1 MDTPP
6 EILIV
11 DDELSLRTWLRRSL
25 MLDGY
30 AVLEAD
36 NGVAA
41 LHVWQ
46 QREPQLVIL
55 DITMPELDGLQVLER
70 VRQTANTPIIML
82 TKKSGEDDKVR
93 AFELGADDYL
103 TKHFSHRE
111 LMGRVKAVLRR
122 LRPTAVA
129 GPAAGPAALVIGE
142 LRLDL
147 ATHQVRVGERPV
159 KLSRT
164 EFNLLLELARTP
176 GQILSDRQLLARVW
190 GPEYRDGDPDLLR
203 VLIYRLRQKLE
214 TNADQ
219 PRLILRQ
226 HAVGYWLAAARP
238 EAEP

>member
-6 EILIV
+6 EVLIV
-11 DDELSLRTWLRRSL
+11 DDELSLRTWLRRIL
-25 MLDGY
+25 TLDGD

-36 NGVAA
+36 NGLAA

-46 QREPQLVIL
+46 QREPHLVIL

-70 VRQTANTPIIML
+70 VRQTATTPIIML

-103 TKHFSHRE
+103 TKPFSHRE
-111 LMGRVKAVLRR
+111 LMYRVKAVLRR
-122 LRPTAVA
+122 LRPHAVA
-129 GPAAGPAALVIGE
+129 ATLAMLIRGE
-142 LRLDL
+142 LRLEL
-147 ATHQVRVGERPV
+147 ATHQVWVGERPI

-176 GQILSDRQLLARVW
+176 GSDLSDRQLLARVW

-203 VLIYRLRQKLE
+203 VLIYRLRQKIE
-214 TNADQ
+214 ANADQ
-219 PRLILRQ
+219 PRLVLRQ
-226 HAVGYWLAAARP
+226 HAVGYWLAAPRP
-238 EAEP
+238 EVGP

>member
-6 EILIV
+6 EVLIV
-11 DDELSLRTWLRRSL
+11 DDELILRTWLRRIL
-25 MLDGY
+25 TLDGY

-41 LHVWQ
+41 LHLWQ

-70 VRQTANTPIIML
+70 VRQTAATPIIML

-103 TKHFSHRE
+103 TKPFSHRE
-111 LMGRVKAVLRR
+111 LVSRVKAVLRR
-122 LRPTAVA
+122 LRPPAVTE
-129 GPAAGPAALVIGE
+129 PATLLIGE

-176 GQILSDRQLLARVW
+176 GQILSDRQLLVRVW

-203 VLIYRLRQKLE
+203 VLIYRLRQKIE
-214 TNADQ
+214 ANADQ

-226 HAVGYWLAAARP
+226 HAVGYWLAAPRP
-238 EAEP
+238 EVEP

>member
-1 MDTPP
+1 MDTPT

-11 DDELSLRTWLRRSL
+11 DDELSLRTGLRRSL
-25 MLDGY
+25 MLDGFT
-30 AVLEAD
+30 VLEAE

-103 TKHFSHRE
+103 TKPFSHRE
-111 LMGRVKAVLRR
+111 LVSRVKAVLRR
-122 LRPTAVA
+122 LRPPAVA
-129 GPAAGPAALVIGE
+129 EPVALVIGE

-164 EFNLLLELARTP
+164 EFNLLLELARSA
-176 GQILSDRQLLARVW
+176 GQTLSDRQLLARVW

-203 VLIYRLRQKLE
+203 VLIHRLRLKIE
-214 TNADQ
+214 TDADQ

-226 HAVGYWLAAARP
+226 HARGYWLATPRP